1 MSGFGDNFEQAE
13 IDPAAE
19 FLAREQ
25 NELAG
30 LEDEVKPA
38 AATVISSTLT
48 NGDEPTN
55 SAGSFEMIENLSQDT
70 IKQDNDIDIKKGSSN
85 DVFGVDSLQ
94 EFQDFGTKISPPISL
109 IMHREEPEKIRIWR
123 EEQAKRLE
131 EKDKEEEQKKL
142 ELRENAKRELEEWY
156 KNHAEA
162 IAKTKAANRNAEKQ
176 FVAEDDEI
184 EPGTEWERIAK
195 LCDFSAKTKP
205 GSKDVSRMRSIIL
218 QMKQNP
224 VQIKNKTPL
233 LTT

>member
-85 DVFGVDSLQ
+85 
-94 EFQDFGTKISPPISL
+94 GTKISPPISL
-109 IMHREEPEKIRIWR
+109 IMQREEPEKIRIWR